1 MNSETFVPNQTPREK
16 SVEDEVTTYVYQDF
30 ANVQPDAL
38 GNSSLYHDSA
48 PPSSLIS
55 QKLPGKL
62 SSMLADPGM

>member
-1 MNSETFVPNQTPREK
+1 MNSDTFVSNQSPCEK
-16 SVEDEVTTYVYQDF
+16 SVEEVTTYVYQDF

-48 PPSSLIS
+48 PPLSLIS

>member
-1 MNSETFVPNQTPREK
+1 MKSEE
-16 SVEDEVTTYVYQDF
+16 EVSTYVYQDF

>member
-1 MNSETFVPNQTPREK
+1 MNFKTSFVPNQTQCEK
-16 SVEDEVTTYVYQDF
+16 SEEEVTTYVYQDF
-30 ANVQPDAL
+30 ANLQPDAL
-38 GNSSLYHDSA
+38 GNSSLYHGSA